1 MLNLA
6 QKLTLIATLS
16 FASAAISSAA
26 RAADVDSGAN
36 VVTVSAGNYGSS
48 AAPQAASRTINLA
61 SAGKSVNVD
70 NGDTVKFVDGER
82 SFTWHFDTLRD
93 TSNFDLAAI
102 APAQLALPNVRVY
115 VGSNPLY
122 RN

>member
-16 FASAAISSAA
+16 FASAAISTAA

-36 VVTVSAGNYGSS
+36 VVAVSAGNYGSS

-61 SAGKSVNVD
+61 AAGKSVNVD

-93 TSNFDLAAI
+93 TANFDLAAI